1 MIVTGKRIIDF
12 HCFIK
17 TAQNTA
23 GAILMM
29 LSNTM
34 MPEACAHGGKLAGLY
49 RPRFFRF
56 SPCRFDRENM
66 MNSYFA
72 QLRCFTWIFSITM
85 IYCSNTIAADDH

>member
-1 MIVTGKRIIDF
+1 MTVTGKRIIDF

-34 MPEACAHGGKLAGLY
+34 MPEAYAHGGKLAGLL
-49 RPRFFRF
+49 PSSVFPFQSLSF
-56 SPCRFDRENM
+56 
-66 MNSYFA
+66 
-72 QLRCFTWIFSITM
+72 
-85 IYCSNTIAADDH
+85 